1 MKTVSK
7 KQRVPANSAAK
18 SAAKKAVSTIS
29 RAGARTADVLLAA
42 SWAAVAEEG
51 DAAITELAGALPHVG
66 VSARIWR
73 PFEDRLADARCLHLF
88 GASAEF
94 LPLVESA
101 RASGVKVL
109 LSPELWRD
117 AAKVIRNKR
126 GAVQKAGD
134 WIHKTARGFFTRTP
148 AWQRE
153 LFAAVDLLVP
163 NSHVEAQR
171 IARRSKVPLER
182 MRVVPYG
189 VDPRVAAADPQPFRQ
204 RLGERDFV
212 LYAGT
217 IEPKNQQLGFL
228 WAMKNSDVPL
238 VLLGDAAPDCP
249 WYLDECRRVAGSRA
263 KFIAR
268 KDVDDR
274 MVASALTACSCL
286 VVGAGEPA
294 GERIALKAG
303 ASGTPL
309 ILFDGGCG
317 SEYFGQQAVYVRA
330 DDVADI
336 RRGVLAAL
344 DRKRNKSL
352 AEHVCTYFSWPAVA
366 RAMRSAYG
374 WAGRGKAAAR

>member
-1 MKTVSK
+1 
-7 KQRVPANSAAK
+7 
-18 SAAKKAVSTIS
+18 
-29 RAGARTADVLLAA
+29 
-42 SWAAVAEEG
+42 
-51 DAAITELAGALPHVG
+51 
-66 VSARIWR
+66 
-73 PFEDRLADARCLHLF
+73 
-88 GASAEF
+88 

-101 RASGVKVL
+101 RASGVRVL
-109 LSPELWRD
+109 LSPELWRET
-117 AAKVIRNKR
+117 AKARRYER
-126 GAVQKAGD
+126 GAVQRAGA

-153 LFAAVDLLVP
+153 LFASVDVLVP

-171 IARRSKVPLER
+171 IARRTKVPLER

-204 RLGERDFV
+204 LIGSGELAGGRDFV
-212 LYAGT
+212 LYAGA

-228 WAMKNSDVPL
+228 WAMKNTDVPL
-238 VLLGDAAPDCP
+238 VLLGDAAADCP
-249 WYLDECRRVAGSRA
+249 WYLEECRRVAGSRA
-263 KFIAR
+263 RFIAR
-268 KDVDDR
+268 ADVNDGL
-274 MVASALTACSCL
+274 VASAFTACSCL

-309 ILFDGGCG
+309 VLFDGGCG
-317 SEYFGQQAVYVRA
+317 SEYFGQQAVYVRP

-352 AEHVCTYFSWPAVA
+352 ADHVCTYFSWPAVA

-374 WAGRGKAAAR
+374 WAGRCKVPAK

>member
-7 KQRVPANSAAK
+7 KLKAPVKRVEKK
-18 SAAKKAVSTIS
+18 SVSSIS
-29 RAGARTADVLLAA
+29 RAATRTADVLLAA
-42 SWAAVAEEG
+42 PWAAVAEEG
-51 DAAITELAGALPHVG
+51 DAAIMELAGALPNAG
-66 VSARIWR
+66 VFARIWR
-73 PFEDRLADARCLHLF
+73 PFEDRLSDARCLHLF
-88 GASAEF
+88 GASPEF

-109 LSPELWRD
+109 LSPELWRET
-117 AAKVIRNKR
+117 VELGRYKR
-126 GAVQKAGD
+126 GAVQKAGA

-153 LFAAVDLLVP
+153 LFASVDLLVP

-171 IARRSKVPLER
+171 IARRTKVPLER

-189 VDPRVAAADPQPFRQ
+189 VDPRVAAADPQQFRQ
-204 RLGERDFV
+204 MVGTRDFV
-212 LYAGT
+212 LYAGA

-228 WAMKNSDVPL
+228 WAMKNTDVPL
-238 VLLGDAAPDCP
+238 VLLGDAAADCQ
-249 WYLDECRRVAGSRA
+249 WYLEECRRVAGSRA
-263 KFIAR
+263 RFVAR
-268 KDVDDR
+268 ADVNEAL
-274 MVASALTACSCL
+274 VASAFTACSCL
-286 VVGAGEPA
+286 VVGGGEPA

-309 ILFDGGCG
+309 VLFDSGCG
-317 SEYFGQQAVYVRA
+317 SEYFGQQAVYVRP

-352 AEHVCTYFSWPAVA
+352 ADHVCTYFSWPAVA

-374 WAGRGKAAAR
+374 WAGRGKPAAK